1 MGAPQF
7 VLRIIVAT
15 IAVLTV
21 GTIAVF
27 GFKPSSSRST
37 ARLASPRV
45 AWSGV
50 GSGPM
55 LTVTFASIAFVGM
68 LLFIVIW
75 LVSAP
80 IRNDRRQGYR

>member
-15 IAVLTV
+15 IAVITV
-21 GTIAVF
+21 GTIGVLGFNVVEPFYGAF
-27 GFKPSSSRST
+27 GERPNH
-37 ARLASPRV
+37 LAGRP
-45 AWSGV
+45 A
-50 GSGPM
+50 M

-75 LVSAP
+75 LVASP

>member
-27 GFKPSSSRST
+27 GFNVVEPFYG
-37 ARLASPRV
+37 AFGEPPASLGWGDP
-45 AWSGV
+45 A
-50 GSGPM
+50 M